1 MRCRK
6 ESSEKLE
13 SLQKRGWYPNYVEA
27 DPDDKVELLLKLC
40 EKYLREAEQLTQKG
54 GYVQA
59 SEKAWGA
66 AAQIVKAV
74 AAKRGEEL
82 KSHGD
87 LWRFVTKLREETG
100 DAELGRLWHAANS
113 LHTNFYEAWATPEL
127 VKDAVKDVKTFA
139 EKLRRLI

>member
-1 MRCRK
+1 M
-6 ESSEKLE
+6 E

-27 DPDDKVELLLKLC
+27 DPDDKVELHLKLC

-66 AAQIVKAV
+66 AAQIVDAV
-74 AAKRGEEL
+74 ASKRGEEL

-87 LWRFVTKLREETG
+87 LWRFVTKLRE
-100 DAELGRLWHAANS
+100 RLEMPSWPGCGTRLTAYTPTSTRRGPRRS
-113 LHTNFYEAWATPEL
+113 LS
-127 VKDAVKDVKTFA
+127 KTQL
-139 EKLRRLI
+139 KTSSLRREVETAHMTSPASI